1 MRLAE
6 LFESLHK
13 NVFRVGNLRAEENLA
28 SSLLNNALSIIST
41 KKFNDL
47 LNSVTKRSLPRR
59 IYLTVS
65 RVENFNV
72 YAYDEIKR
80 NIKKKNTTNHS
91 CIRVYREYSVIKLKI
106 VRSSTFFLFFLLII
120 YQSLATFS
128 K

>member
-72 YAYDEIKR
+72 YVYDEIKK
-80 NIKKKNTTNHS
+80 NIKKKKYYKS
-91 CIRVYREYSVIKLKI
+91 FVQSSVSRI
-106 VRSSTFFLFFLLII
+106 FCD
-120 YQSLATFS
+120 
-128 K
+128 

>member
-65 RVENFNV
+65 KVENFNV
-72 YAYDEIKR
+72 YDEIKK
-80 NIKKKNTTNHS
+80 NIKKKKILQIIHAIE
-91 CIRVYREYSVIKLKI
+91 CIENIL
-106 VRSSTFFLFFLLII
+106 
-120 YQSLATFS
+120 
-128 K
+128 